1 VYILAEIPDRTKSKE
16 LFSGIIK
23 LQLKIGQIFPT
34 FQESI
39 YATVARTYQDLFD
52 QFDSHITK
60 IDNELLIN
68 LVFFVEI
75 IVKSKELFSL
85 LRFSS

>member
-1 VYILAEIPDRTKSKE
+1 VYIIAEIPDRSKSKE
-16 LFSGIIK
+16 LFSGIIQ

-52 QFDSHITK
+52 QFDSNSTK

-68 LVFFVEI
+68 LVKLTKIDQSVWIFHWFCF
-75 IVKSKELFSL
+75 L
-85 LRFSS
+85 